1 MFMKCYFESLVDPAG
16 WLEWDGDFALNTLY
30 YGEYGNFGPGA
41 STSNRVNWEGYR
53 IISSSTE
60 ASQFTVANFIAG
72 QAWLP
77 ATGVPFT
84 AGL

>member
-1 MFMKCYFESLVDPAG
+1 MQTHLDSLVDPAG

-30 YGEYGNFGPGA
+30 YGEYRNSGPG
-41 STSNRVNWEGYR
+41 SGTGRRVRWRGYR
-53 IISSSTE
+53 VINNAAE
-60 ASQFTVANFIAG
+60 AGRFTVANFVAG
-72 QAWLP
+72 RSWIP